1 MPVGSADKGVGL
13 GAGEIMFT
21 GDYIYQSID
30 WWHGIIPLP
39 SPENPDEPYEH
50 YGLLNSNILNL
61 GLTIGLNDY
70 WNISLSQLLVER
82 CMEWQARDPETGDLE
97 PSVHHR
103 TECSS
108 SDFDNSKGGYLG
120 DTRLNFKYLLSNQ
133 GKGPGNR
140 VFIGG
145 GFVIPSNNVLTRS
158 PFLTYEDDNND
169 SHYPDHRHFSLSDGS
184 YKIFTDFQF
193 FKKRMKLPVFWGT
206 TFSIEY
212 PLNESKYGF
221 YPSKVYDLS
230 MMAISGPVNIK
241 TNFIKISSIGL
252 NFSIKHTTESKWD
265 DIIAPNSKSTTY
277 IPGLSVLFMSK
288 IGTFGVNIQ
297 KPYMDNLATN
307 DGGVEQNSEIW
318 QFSISYRK
326 ILDKYIDKLYWK

>member
-30 WWHGIIPLP
+30 WEH
-39 SPENPDEPYEH
+39 SPIGNEAFDH
-50 YGLLNSNILNL
+50 FGLLNSNILNL

-82 CMEWQARDPETGDLE
+82 CMKWEARDEDGNLH

-108 SDFDNSKGGYLG
+108 SNFDNSEGGYLG
-120 DTRLNFKYLLSNQ
+120 DTRFNFKYLLANQ

-140 VFIGG
+140 IFIGG
-145 GFVIPSNNVLTRS
+145 GLVIPSNNVLKES
-158 PFLTYEDDNND
+158 PFLIDEDG
-169 SHYPDHRHFSLSDGS
+169 HYPEHRHFALSDGS

-193 FKKRMKLPVFWGT
+193 FKKRMKMPVFWGT
-206 TFSIEY
+206 TFSFEY
-212 PLNESKYGF
+212 PLETSDYGF

-230 MMAISGPVNIK
+230 VMALSGPVNIK
-241 TNFIKISSIGL
+241 TNFFMISSIGL
-252 NFSIKHTTESKWD
+252 SYSIKHTTEAKWN
-265 DIIAPNSKSTTY
+265 DIISPNSKSTTY
-277 IPGLSVLFMSK
+277 IPGLSILFGSK
-288 IGTFGVNIQ
+288 IGTFGVNFQ
-297 KPYMDNLATN
+297 RPYMDNLATN
-307 DGGVEQNSEIW
+307 DGGVDQSAEIW

-326 ILDKYIDKLYWK
+326 LLDKQIDKLYWK

>member
-1 MPVGSADKGVGL
+1 
-13 GAGEIMFT
+13 MFT

-30 WWHGIIPLP
+30 WEHSELV
-39 SPENPDEPYEH
+39 DEPFPH
-50 YGLLNSNILNL
+50 FGLLNSNILNI

-70 WNISLSQLLVER
+70 WNVSLSQLLVER
-82 CMEWQARDPETGDLE
+82 CMEWEAPED
-97 PSVHHR
+97 SDHHR

-108 SDFDNSKGGYLG
+108 SDFINSKGGYLG
-120 DTRLNFKYLLSNQ
+120 DTRFNFKYLLTNQ

-145 GFVIPSNNVLTRS
+145 GVVIPSNNVLTKS
-158 PFLTYEDDNND
+158 PFLEDLQ
-169 SHYPDHRHFSLSDGS
+169 HRHFALSDGT

-206 TFSIEY
+206 TFSVEY
-212 PLNESKYGF
+212 PLETSKYGF

-230 MMAISGPVNIK
+230 LMALSGPVNIK

-252 NFSIKHTTESKWD
+252 SFSIKHTTEAKWNNV
-265 DIIAPNSKSTTY
+265 IAPNSESTTY
-277 IPGLSVLFMSK
+277 IPGLSILFGSK
-288 IGTFGVNIQ
+288 IGAFGVNIQ

-307 DGGVEQNSEIW
+307 DGGVEQDAEIW

>member
-1 MPVGSADKGVGL
+1 
-13 GAGEIMFT
+13 MFT

-50 YGLLNSNILNL
+50 MGLLNSNILNL

-82 CMEWQARDPETGDLE
+82 CMEWEARDENGNLH

-108 SDFDNSKGGYLG
+108 SNFDNSEGGYLG
-120 DTRLNFKYLLSNQ
+120 DTRFNFKYLLANQ

-140 VFIGG
+140 IFIGG
-145 GFVIPSNNVLTRS
+145 GLVIPSNNVLKES
-158 PFLTYEDDNND
+158 PYLTDEDG
-169 SHYPDHRHFSLSDGS
+169 HYPEHRHFALSDGS

-193 FKKRMKLPVFWGT
+193 FKKRMKMPVFWGT
-206 TFSIEY
+206 TFSFEY
-212 PLNESKYGF
+212 PLETSDYGF

-230 MMAISGPVNIK
+230 VMALSGPVNMK
-241 TNFIKISSIGL
+241 TNFFEISSIGL
-252 NFSIKHTTESKWD
+252 SYSIKHTTEAKWNN
-265 DIIAPNSKSTTY
+265 IISPNSKSTTY
-277 IPGLSVLFMSK
+277 IPGLSILFGSK
-288 IGTFGVNIQ
+288 IGTFGINFQ
-297 KPYMDNLATN
+297 RPYMDNLATN
-307 DGGVEQNSEIW
+307 DAGVEQDSEIW
-318 QFSISYRK
+318 QFSLSYRK
-326 ILDKYIDKLYWK
+326 LLDKQIDKLYWK

>member
-21 GDYIYQSID
+21 SDYIYQSID
-30 WWHGIIPLP
+30 WGHSAIGNEDFP
-39 SPENPDEPYEH
+39 H
-50 YGLLNSNILNL
+50 FGLLNSNILNL
-61 GLTIGLNDY
+61 GFTIGLNDY

-82 CMEWQARDPETGDLE
+82 CMEWESREEDTGALE
-97 PSVHHR
+97 ISVHHR

-120 DTRLNFKYLLSNQ
+120 DTRFNFKYLLANQ

-145 GFVIPSNNVLTRS
+145 GLVMPSNNVLTES
-158 PFLTYEDDNND
+158 PFLTIDGDPEQYFE
-169 SHYPDHRHFSLSDGS
+169 HRHFALSDGS

-193 FKKRMKLPVFWGT
+193 FKKRMKMPVFWGT
-206 TFSIEY
+206 TFSFEY

-230 MMAISGPVNIK
+230 MMALSGPLNIK
-241 TNFIKISSIGL
+241 TDFIKISSIGL
-252 NFSIKHTTESKWD
+252 NFSIKHTTESKWHD
-265 DIIAPNSKSTTY
+265 NIAPNSKSTTY
-277 IPGLSVLFMSK
+277 TPGISILFMSK
-288 IGTFGVNIQ
+288 IGTFGINIQ

-307 DGGVEQNSEIW
+307 DSGVEQDAELW
-318 QFSISYRK
+318 QFSLSYRK
-326 ILDKYIDKLYWK
+326 VLDKLIDKLYWE

>member
-1 MPVGSADKGVGL
+1 
-13 GAGEIMFT
+13 MFT

-30 WWHGIIPLP
+30 WEHSELV
-39 SPENPDEPYEH
+39 DEPFPH
-50 YGLLNSNILNL
+50 FGLLNSNILNI

-70 WNISLSQLLVER
+70 WNVSLSQLLVER
-82 CMEWQARDPETGDLE
+82 CMEWEAPED
-97 PSVHHR
+97 SDHHR

-108 SDFDNSKGGYLG
+108 SDFINSKGGYLG
-120 DTRLNFKYLLSNQ
+120 DTRFNFKYLLTNQ

-145 GFVIPSNNVLTRS
+145 GVVIPSNNVLTKD
-158 PFLTYEDDNND
+158 PFLEDLE
-169 SHYPDHRHFSLSDGS
+169 HRHFALSDGT

-206 TFSIEY
+206 TFSVEY
-212 PLNESKYGF
+212 PLETSKYGF

-230 MMAISGPVNIK
+230 LMALSGPVNIK
-241 TNFIKISSIGL
+241 TNFIEISSIGL
-252 NFSIKHTTESKWD
+252 SFSIKHTTEAKWNNV
-265 DIIAPNSKSTTY
+265 IAPNSESTTY
-277 IPGLSVLFMSK
+277 IPGLSILFGSK
-288 IGTFGVNIQ
+288 IGAFGVNIQ

-307 DGGVEQNSEIW
+307 DGGVEQDAEIW

>member
-1 MPVGSADKGVGL
+1 
-13 GAGEIMFT
+13 MFT

-50 YGLLNSNILNL
+50 MGLLNSNILNL

-82 CMEWQARDPETGDLE
+82 CMEWEAKDEDGNFHT
-97 PSVHHR
+97 SVHHR

-120 DTRLNFKYLLSNQ
+120 DTRFNFKYLLANQ

-140 VFIGG
+140 IFIGG
-145 GFVIPSNNVLTRS
+145 GLVIPSNNVLKES
-158 PFLTYEDDNND
+158 PYLTDEDG
-169 SHYPDHRHFSLSDGS
+169 HYPEHRHFALSDGS

-193 FKKRMKLPVFWGT
+193 FKKRMKMPVFWGT
-206 TFSIEY
+206 TVSVEY
-212 PLNESKYGF
+212 PLEASDYGF

-230 MMAISGPVNIK
+230 VMALSGPVNIK
-241 TNFIKISSIGL
+241 TNFLEISSIGL
-252 NFSIKHTTESKWD
+252 SYSIKHTTEAKWNN
-265 DIIAPNSKSTTY
+265 IISPNSKSTTY
-277 IPGLSVLFMSK
+277 IPGLSILFGSK
-288 IGTFGVNIQ
+288 IGTFGINFQ
-297 KPYMDNLATN
+297 RPYMDNLATN
-307 DGGVEQNSEIW
+307 DAGVEQDSEIW
-318 QFSISYRK
+318 QFSLSYRK
-326 ILDKYIDKLYWK
+326 LLDKHIDKLYWK

>member
-1 MPVGSADKGVGL
+1 MPVGNSDKGVGL

-21 GDYIYQSID
+21 SDYIYQSID
-30 WWHGIIPLP
+30 WEH
-39 SPENPDEPYEH
+39 SPIGNEPFEH
-50 YGLLNSNILNL
+50 FGLLNSNILNI

-70 WNISLSQLLVER
+70 WNVSLSQLLVER
-82 CMEWQARDPETGDLE
+82 CMDWEAPHDSD
-97 PSVHHR
+97 HHR

-120 DTRLNFKYLLSNQ
+120 DTRFNFKYLLTNQ

-145 GFVIPSNNVLTRS
+145 GLVIPSKNVLTES
-158 PFLTYEDDNND
+158 PFLTFVDETLNEQYF
-169 SHYPDHRHFSLSDGS
+169 DHRHFALSDGS

-193 FKKRMKLPVFWGT
+193 FKKRMKMPVFWGT
-206 TFSIEY
+206 TFSYEY

-230 MMAISGPVNIK
+230 FMALSGPVNIK
-241 TNFIKISSIGL
+241 TDFIKISSIGL

-307 DGGVEQNSEIW
+307 DGGAVEQDAEIW